1 MSCIKKYNG
10 IIAFHPGCY
19 VEEAIQD
26 TNISQAKFAKML
38 GISERT
44 LSLFVDGQIDVSYNL
59 ARRLSMVLGTS
70 IRFWFN
76 LQRTYYKKLTKIWH
90 MEYIDKH
97 KKKRSFNYGRDE

>member
-1 MSCIKKYNG
+1 MSNIKEYNG

-26 TNISQAKFAKML
+26 MRINKGELAKRL
-38 GISERT
+38 GVSERT
-44 LSLFVDGQIDVSYNL
+44 LSLFIDGQINVSYNL

-70 IRFWFN
+70 IKFWFN
-76 LQRTYYKKLTKIWH
+76 LQCIYYRKMTKIWH
-90 MEYIDKH
+90 AEYIDKH

>member
-10 IIAFHPGCY
+10 IIAFHPGRY

-26 TNISQAKFAKML
+26 MRISQATFAKML
-38 GISERT
+38 GIPERT
-44 LSLFVDGQIDVSYNL
+44 LSLFIDGQIDVSYNL

-70 IRFWFN
+70 IKFWFN

-97 KKKRSFNYGRDE
+97 KKKRGLYYGHDE

>member
-1 MSCIKKYNG
+1 MSCIKKYKD

-26 TNISQAKFAKML
+26 MKISQSIFAKRL
-38 GISERT
+38 GIPERT
-44 LSLFVDGQIDVSYNL
+44 LSLFIDGQIDVSYNL

-76 LQRTYYKKLTKIWH
+76 LQGAYYKKLGEIWH
-90 MEYIDKH
+90 AEYVDKH
-97 KKKRSFNYGRDE
+97 KKKRGLYHGRDE